1 MRCEPN
7 NTCRAEISVCDD
19 DDERSRVAVA
29 RVKSREGYGMRTEQR
44 KISDRLRRYVK
55 VTPMGMWTAMPP
67 CASIK
72 SAYYDRK

>member
-1 MRCEPN
+1 MSCGN
-7 NTCRAEISVCDD
+7 KCMYD

-44 KISDRLRRYVK
+44 KMSDRLRQYVK
-55 VTPMGMWTAMPP
+55 ATPMGMWAAMPP

-72 SAYYDRK
+72 SAYCDRK